1 MTHFITWF
9 EIPVADF
16 ERAQKFYSYIF
27 GIKIDKTEMGGD
39 LMGYFP
45 GERGN
50 VSGAIVQGKGYE
62 PSRNG
67 TLVYLNGGD
76 DLNTVLSRVEDSGGR
91 VIRPKTLIN
100 ENIGYFAIFHDTE
113 GNQVALHSLK

>member
-1 MTHFITWF
+1 MAHFITWF

-16 ERAQKFYSYIF
+16 ERAHKFYSDIF

-45 GERGN
+45 GERGS
-50 VSGAIVQGKGYE
+50 VSGAIVQGKDYQ
-62 PSRNG
+62 PSSGG

-76 DLNTVLSRVEDSGGR
+76 DLDTVLSRVEDSGGR